1 MTIIKGDKLD
11 KNTKQDINDSYFF
24 FLSFFLCF
32 FFSFFF
38 LFTFFFFFFY
48 CFFLLGPLAI
58 LADTKLLFLWADYF
72 PARIPIFLLIFS
84 FYISEQ
90 STIPNH
96 GLG

>member
-1 MTIIKGDKLD
+1 MTL
-11 KNTKQDINDSYFF
+11 TF
-24 FLSFFLCF
+24 SFFLFFSVFSFPFF
-32 FFSFFF
+32 FFSPFS
-38 LFTFFFFFFY
+38 FFFFY